1 MLVVLSSPS
10 GAGKTTVCQRI
21 LNRHKAY
28 MRSVSIT
35 TRERRKRER
44 HRKDYIFVTQ
54 EEFKTRIRNRE
65 FVEWAWVHGHQYG
78 TLKMSVQ
85 KAKKEGKVALFV
97 LDVQGGMAMKK
108 AYPQSVLIFILPPST
123 EELKKRLGKRGTE
136 KPEQM
141 KQRLNTSL
149 KEIGFWSK
157 YDYVVINE
165 SLSETVKSV
174 EKIIQSERFRSIRF
188 DYASWSKSKK
198 ASKWLKSQKRSLNCS
213 L

>member
-10 GAGKTTVCQRI
+10 GAGKTTLCQRI
-21 LNRHKAY
+21 LNRHKGY
-28 MRSVSIT
+28 MRSVSVT
-35 TRERRKRER
+35 TRERRKGER

-54 EEFKTRIRNRE
+54 EEFKRRIRSRQ
-65 FVEWAWVHGHQYG
+65 FVEWAWVHGHRYG
-78 TLKMSVQ
+78 TLKRSVL

-97 LDVQGGMAMKK
+97 LDIQGGMAMKK
-108 AYPQSVLIFILPPST
+108 KYPQSILIFILPPSMKV
-123 EELKKRLGKRGTE
+123 LKKRLGKRGTE
-136 KPEQM
+136 KPEEM

-165 SLSETVKSV
+165 SLSQTVKSV

-188 DYASWSKSKK
+188 DYAGWGRSKR
-198 ASKWLKSQKRSLNCS
+198 ANRGLKSQKRSLNCS